1 MANIN
6 LLPWREEF
14 RQEKKKEFLGII
26 AAVAVF
32 ALVVVFFWDRTVNA
46 AIETQVSRNNLLSG
60 EIAVLNRQVKEIAE
74 LKKRKEELL
83 DRTAVIQDL
92 QGNRPDI
99 VRIFDEFVVTVPE
112 GVYIS
117 ELRRNDRDVSLVGF
131 AESNSR
137 VSAFMR
143 NLDGSY
149 KFTDPNLTK
158 VQADSTLGEQG
169 NRFDM
174 RVKLTPPDATP
185 DTTASE
191 AGEE

>member
-26 AAVAVF
+26 VAVAIF

-46 AIETQVSRNNLLSG
+46 AIETQISRNNLLSG
-60 EIAVLNRQVKEIAE
+60 EIAVLNRQVREIAE
-74 LKKRKEELL
+74 LKKRKTELL

-117 ELRRNDRDVSLVGF
+117 ELRRNDRNVTLVGF

-149 KFTDPNLTK
+149 KFTDPNLTR
-158 VQADSTLGEQG
+158 VQADGTLGEQG
-169 NRFDM
+169 SRFDM
-174 RVKLTPPDATP
+174 RVRLTPPDTN
-185 DTTASE
+185 ASE